1 MTMRQYTN
9 QSQSGTVSNSVRN
22 EVDKLQP
29 IIERV
34 MMIANR
40 LAEAEKELA
49 KTTGL
54 VVNLT
59 TTVETL
65 ESEIAVQDE
74 KIRQLT
80 DKSNT
85 PSTPR
90 PARRAPQA
98 KSTTTN

>member
-1 MTMRQYTN
+1 MRQYTN
-9 QSQSGTVSNSVRN
+9 QSQSGTVSNSIRN

-54 VVNLT
+54 VGNLT
-59 TTVETL
+59 ATVETL

-74 KIRQLT
+74 K
-80 DKSNT
+80 N
-85 PSTPR
+85 PR
-90 PARRAPQA
+90 IDYCI
-98 KSTTTN
+98 

>member
-1 MTMRQYTN
+1 MRQYTN

-40 LAEAEKELA
+40 LVEAEKELA

-74 KIRQLT
+74 KIRELT
-80 DKSNT
+80 TASNKPVT
-85 PSTPR
+85 P
-90 PARRAPQA
+90 RRAPQA

>member
-9 QSQSGTVSNSVRN
+9 QSQSGTVSASIRN

-34 MMIANR
+34 MLIANR

-49 KTTGL
+49 KTTSL
-54 VVNLT
+54 VSNLT

-65 ESEIAVQDE
+65 ESEIAIQDE
-74 KIRQLT
+74 KIRELT
-80 DKSNT
+80 TASNK
-85 PSTPR
+85 PVTPR